1 MGYLSFVVSISC
13 PGNIDR
19 IVREGTGP
27 ARVGGDLD
35 LISQKYQSPDHNCKK
50 SNDRNNALRRGQGH
64 ISENR
69 RTPRILLA

>member
-1 MGYLSFVVSISC
+1 MCYFSIIGLV
-13 PGNIDR
+13 PIDIDR

-27 ARVGGDLD
+27 TRGGGDLG

-50 SNDRNNALRRGQGH
+50 SNDQNNALRRGQGH
-64 ISENR
+64 ISEIR